1 MKKAKSKAKRVVAK
15 KEPALED
22 LGIELYRYSD
32 YIIGNQVYV
41 ALSKYYAVR
50 QTPHFYFFISEF
62 EFKRFKTSGTVP
74 AKIKRTGKGTGRR
87 FCYESKADALDSY
100 KHRKAS
106 QLQYA
111 IQNQQVAELAL
122 KALDGVTEL
131 DTDELGIGTPE
142 ILKAALEL

>member
-15 KEPALED
+15 KEPVLED
-22 LGIELYRYSD
+22 LSIELYRYSD
-32 YIIGNQVYV
+32 CIIGNQVYV
-41 ALSKYYAVR
+41 TLSKYYAVR
-50 QTPHFYFFISEF
+50 QTPHFYFFMSEWDF
-62 EFKRFKTSGTVP
+62 NQFKKRGVIP

-122 KALDGVTEL
+122 EALGGVTEL
-131 DTDELGIGTPE
+131 DTDELGIGTPKIWE
-142 ILKAALEL
+142 NLEF